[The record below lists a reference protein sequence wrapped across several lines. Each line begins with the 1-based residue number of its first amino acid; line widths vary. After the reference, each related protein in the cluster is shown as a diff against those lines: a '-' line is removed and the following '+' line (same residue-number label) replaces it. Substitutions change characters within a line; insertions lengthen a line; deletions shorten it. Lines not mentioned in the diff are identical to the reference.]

1 MVKKVVLISGKA
13 GSGKSTIAHGVYF
26 AWQFKNM
33 NNDKTSMLLHF
44 GDMVKIASKEWFG
57 WKGFKNVTG
66 RKILQTTG
74 QTMREIDPDIW
85 IKFVHGVCNIS
96 DPEVLFIGD
105 CRYKNEIEY
114 FQKLIGKEN
123 CLVVRLKSNRP
134 SLLTDAQKNHQSE
147 TDLDDYPFE
156 LVYDNNNEEQKQKI
170 IEDILS
176 RLE

>member
-13 GSGKSTIAHGVYF
+13 GSGKSTIARDLHFV
-26 AWQFKNM
+26 WELKNM
-33 NNDKTSMLLHF
+33 DNDRTSMIIHF
-44 GDMVKIASKEWFG
+44 GDLVKIVSKEWFG
-57 WKGFKNVTG
+57 WKGFKNITG

-85 IKFVHGVCNIS
+85 IKFVHGVCSIS
-96 DPEVLFIGD
+96 NPEVLFVGD

-147 TDLDDYPFE
+147 TDLDDYPFD
-156 LVYDNNNEEQKQKI
+156 LIYDNNDKEQKHEI